1 MPDPCLDRL
10 SLGDY
15 YSDECVTLRD
25 TLPWEVVTHQSPYF
39 TELEAARYCR
49 CGVARL
55 RSWTNRRFLEVRT
68 DVDGRRFY
76 LRNELD
82 RVMNGLAEPVVEPVV
97 EPVRGQGTRPARREE
112 PAPSRKAEAK
122 PTAPAKGPVRPAK
135 DPARP
140 ALPFT
145 DPENDTRRRRRGTRQ

>member
-1 MPDPCLDRL
+1 MPDPCLDHL
-10 SLGDY
+10 SFGDY
-15 YSDECVTLRD
+15 IPGECVTLRD

-55 RSWTNRRFLEVRT
+55 RSWTDRRFLEVRT

-76 LRNELD
+76 LRDELD
-82 RVMNGLAEPVVEPVV
+82 RVMNGLAEPTAEPAS
-97 EPVRGQGTRPARREE
+97 GQGTRAVPSKE
-112 PAPSRKAEAK
+112 PVASRKGEAK

-145 DPENDTRRRRRGTRQ
+145 DPENDTRRRQRGARK